1 MQEKNLTVPKN
12 AADSKTFYATLF
24 QELFIFELF
33 IPFGIDQL
41 RGSTTILCADFERNN
56 NQ

>member
-1 MQEKNLTVPKN
+1 MQEKNLTVSKN
-12 AADSKTFYATLF
+12 AADSKTFYVTLF

-33 IPFGIDQL
+33 VPFGIDLL
-41 RGSTTILCADFERNN
+41 RGSRTILCADFERNN